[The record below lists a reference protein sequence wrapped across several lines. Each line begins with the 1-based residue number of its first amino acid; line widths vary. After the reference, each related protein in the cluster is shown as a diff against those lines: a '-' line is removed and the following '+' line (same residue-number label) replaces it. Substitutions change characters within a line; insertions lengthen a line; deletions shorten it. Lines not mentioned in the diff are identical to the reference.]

1 MPESPDL
8 GLMPALQQQVEV
20 LSLLA
25 HLWIHPRKPKLDS
38 SYLSTWSWMSRPDP
52 NWNQSTSTGSFVLQG
67 AWTPQRVR
75 IPRTWHGQCKYND
88 GLAIKKMKLTI
99 NVLHRSLEAPLVPVW
114 EYVAHQKPDPLVWH
128 SCSSDKPVESF
139 CGIPLLSLVSTRST
153 RSISWSSVNKKQHD
167 RTTRKTTPQKW
178 T

>member
-8 GLMPALQQQVEV
+8 GLMPALQQVQV

-88 GLAIKKMKLTI
+88 GLAIKK
-99 NVLHRSLEAPLVPVW
+99 NEAYNQCFAPFTGSPPCACLGVRRTP
-114 EYVAHQKPDPLVWH
+114 KPDPLVWH

-167 RTTRKTTPQKW
+167 RTTRKKTPQKW